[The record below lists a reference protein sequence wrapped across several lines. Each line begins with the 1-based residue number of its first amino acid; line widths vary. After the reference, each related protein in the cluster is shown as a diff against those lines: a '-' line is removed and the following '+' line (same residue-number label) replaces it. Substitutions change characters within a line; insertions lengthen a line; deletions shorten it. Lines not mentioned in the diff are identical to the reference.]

1 LPRTLL
7 NGWQADSEF
16 PPAYFI
22 LQELPLMTPLRPQ
35 PVVRLSPT
43 LPGNSVLRLL
53 RSPALFFLVVCA
65 LLVTPSVQAANKSS
79 SLAQQIESILRA
91 SPAGRGFWGIE
102 VVRLPDGEILYVRNP
117 QHLFQPASNMKMF
130 TTSAAL
136 NTLGPD
142 FIFRTTVE
150 SSAAPDSEGR
160 VPDLVL
166 VGRGDP
172 NLGSRVVP
180 YQYKSKPRLPADLD
194 FEELADQVAAKGVRE
209 VTGSLYADD
218 TYYVHEPYGT
228 DWAVDDLY
236 WDYGAPITAL
246 AFNDNSL
253 KLTIRPA
260 AFIGPRAQIL
270 ITPGDGYY
278 RIVNDV
284 ATTASGI
291 PAKIE
296 LNRFPGSM
304 ELDVWGHIPVDSN
317 GVDEEISIQ
326 DPPRYIGGMFRKLLE
341 QRGVKVDGDTVVR
354 EITPAEAANQSEKP
368 DPTQRFVLAEHNS
381 LPLTQDVKVTLKV
394 SQNLHAEMLLRT
406 ISRVENLQGNLEDGL
421 NILNGFVQ
429 KIGIAPEEVQ
439 FAGGSGLSRETLV
452 TPDAVM
458 KLLQFNARA
467 PWFQAFYDAL
477 PVAGIDGTLAD
488 RFHNTPLQGRIHAK
502 TGSLEHVNALS
513 GYMNLPGGRRLAFVI
528 IGNQHPL
535 KYSQA
540 TKVIDRIALEIYR
553 NYAYRR

>member
-1 LPRTLL
+1 
-7 NGWQADSEF
+7 
-16 PPAYFI
+16 
-22 LQELPLMTPLRPQ
+22 MTPVRSRPA
-35 PVVRLSPT
+35 VRLSPA
-43 LPGNSVLRLL
+43 LPGIYVRRLL
-53 RSPALFFLVVCA
+53 RSPGVFFLVVCA
-65 LLVTPSVQAANKSS
+65 LLVSASVQAENKPG

-102 VVRLPDGEILYVRNP
+102 VVRLSDGEILYARNP

-150 SSAAPDSEGR
+150 SSSAPDSEGR

-172 NLGSRVVP
+172 NLGSRLVP
-180 YQYKSKPRLPADLD
+180 YQYNSPARLPADLD
-194 FEELADQVAAKGVRE
+194 FEGLADQVAAKGVRE
-209 VTGSLYADD
+209 VTGNLYADD
-218 TYYVHEPYGT
+218 TYFVHEPYGT

-253 KLTIRPA
+253 KLKIRPA
-260 AFIGPRAQIL
+260 AFVGPRAQIL
-270 ITPGDGYY
+270 ITPGDDYY

-284 ATTASGI
+284 ATTASGT

-326 DPPRYIGGMFRKLLE
+326 DPPRFIGEMFRKLLE
-341 QRGVKVDGDTVVR
+341 QRGVKVDGEVVVR
-354 EITPAEAANQSEKP
+354 EVTPAEAASQSEKP
-368 DPTQRFVLAEHNS
+368 DPMQRFVLAEHES
-381 LPLTQDVKVTLKV
+381 LPLSQDVKVTLKV

-406 ISRVENLQGNLEDGL
+406 LSRVQNHKGSLEDGL
-421 NILNGFVQ
+421 DILNGFAQ
-429 KIGIAPEEVQ
+429 RIGIAPEEVQ

-452 TPDAVM
+452 TPDSVM
-458 KLLQFNARA
+458 KLLQFNVSA
-467 PWFQAFYDAL
+467 PWFQVFYDAL
-477 PVAGIDGTLAD
+477 PVAGVDGTLAD
-488 RFHNTPLQGRIHAK
+488 RFHNTPLKGRIHAK
-502 TGSLEHVNALS
+502 TGSLEYVNALS
-513 GYMNLPGGRRLAFVI
+513 GYMNLPGDRRLAFVI
-528 IGNQHPL
+528 IGNHHPL
-535 KYSQA
+535 KGSQA

-553 NYAYRR
+553 HYAYRR